1 MGIDWIGWTE
11 NLNMV
16 LGGWNR
22 ISKRG
27 ERETDLNRAGAAV
40 DGRGQPVDCAIAVNQ
55 HIDIEGNIELT
66 VVTVEGN
73 RKTWLLWL
81 QPWIACINVARLF
94 FFVVCHSLVYE
105 VDVGT
110 PDLVGRNPHNL
121 DVVVFIWVPRQPVI
135 WPSLNGDEGET
146 LEKKKKRQIQINSR
160 HDGAERQWNPDVPA
174 LYIMF
179 LVCPII
185 WSAPMQTLR

>member
-16 LGGWNR
+16 LGGWKR

-66 VVTVEGN
+66 VITVEGN

-94 FFVVCHSLVYE
+94 FFCGLSLTCLWGRCRDARPCWE
-105 VDVGT
+105 ESSQLGCCRIHLGSTTTCNLTKPGWGWRRDV
-110 PDLVGRNPHNL
+110 R
-121 DVVVFIWVPRQPVI
+121 
-135 WPSLNGDEGET
+135 
-146 LEKKKKRQIQINSR
+146 KKKKKTNT
-160 HDGAERQWNPDVPA
+160 N
-174 LYIMF
+174 
-179 LVCPII
+179 
-185 WSAPMQTLR
+185 